1 MIKYEQTD
9 YATSTK
15 TVVTDYVGRSVYATI
30 ETVRVMSDIWEDQ
43 LVLKSITSEGGL
55 TSSYLTSGYG
65 ADERREYAIDAT
77 ESAFQDYYASRKAYR
92 LPQLQNED
100 ATQANMPSN
109 RKMVKVVGGRDKTA
123 KGKIGKVVVVKEM
136 FYGMGYQGSMRN
148 KLGIALDDTMVKRTL
163 ANGKT
168 YDNYAN
174 MIWVWAH
181 NVEVINPEQYMA
193 LPNDIMDR
201 AEQYAVN
208 AVADL
213 KRAAAANVRYQ
224 PMMAA

>member
-15 TVVTDYVGRSVYATI
+15 TVVTDYVGRSVYATY
-30 ETVRVMSDIWEDQ
+30 ETVRVMSDIWENH
-43 LVLKSITSEGGL
+43 LVLKSITPEGGL
-55 TSSYLTSGYG
+55 TSSYLAGGYG

-77 ESAFQDYYASRKAYR
+77 ESAFQDYYAARKAYR
-92 LPQLQNED
+92 LSQLQYDD
-100 ATQANMPSN
+100 ASQADTA
-109 RKMVKVVGGRDKTA
+109 RKDKMVKVVGGKDKTA

-136 FYGMGYQGSMRN
+136 FYGMGYRGSMRN

-193 LPNDIMDR
+193 SPSDIMDR
-201 AEQYAVN
+201 AEQYATD
-208 AVADL
+208 AVANL
-213 KRAAAANVRYQ
+213 KRTAAANVRYQ

>member
-15 TVVTDYVGRSVYATI
+15 TVVTDYVGRSVYATY
-30 ETVRVMSDIWEDQ
+30 ETVQVMSDIWEQ
-43 LVLKSITSEGGL
+43 HLVLKSITPEGGV
-55 TSSYLTSGYG
+55 TSNYLAGGYG

-77 ESAFQDYYASRKAYR
+77 ESAFQDFYVAQKARR
-92 LPQLQNED
+92 LSQLQYDD
-100 ATQANMPSN
+100 ATQANTA
-109 RKMVKVVGGRDKTA
+109 RKDKMVKVVGGRDKTA

-136 FYGMGYQGSMRN
+136 FYGMGYRGSMRN

-193 LPNDIMDR
+193 SPSDIMNN
-201 AEQYAVN
+201 AEQYATD
-208 AVADL
+208 AVANL
-213 KRAAAANVRYQ
+213 KRTAAANVRYQ